1 MENQFIPRIVNRDS
15 VPLSF
20 AQQRLWFL
28 DQLEPDNPLYNV
40 PTALRLSGKLSVELL
55 RRSLDAIVARHEA
68 LRTTFVPL
76 DGIPVQV
83 IGAYRPVELTV
94 IDLAQGS
101 PSEREAKLRLALKE
115 ESRRPFKLSADLMLR
130 ATLARLDDDD
140 HVLLLVMHH
149 IASDGW
155 SREILFHELAVLYR
169 AFAEGKPEPLPE
181 RPIQY
186 ADFAVWQR
194 ERLQGKILED
204 QLSYWK
210 QRLAG
215 LTVLDLPIDHPRP
228 AVQSFRGARQS
239 FALPKALC
247 DELKAFSRRQGLTLF
262 MTLLSAFQVLLHRY
276 TGQDD
281 IVIGS
286 PIAGRTRA
294 EIEELIGLFIN
305 TLVLRGD
312 LSGDPKF
319 TELLARVRQAALE
332 AYEHQEL
339 PFEKLVEELRPER
352 DPSRSPLFQ
361 VMFVLQNMPRT
372 ALELAGVT
380 VTPLE
385 VDSGTAKFDLTLSM
399 AEQAG
404 LLRATLEYSADL
416 FEEATIERMAGHFQT
431 LLEGIVRNP
440 DQRLSELRILTEAER
455 HRILIEW
462 NDTKRDYPTDKCI
475 HELFEEQVERTPDA
489 VAVVFPST
497 GSGQSEDRQLTYGEL
512 NRRANQLAHYLKKRG
527 VGPEAL
533 VGLCV
538 ERSLEMVVGLLGI
551 LKAGGAYLPLDTSSP
566 NKRLAFILQD
576 AHIAVLL
583 TQRRLA
589 EGLSDEVR
597 HTICLDTDWQAV
609 ARESDANPVS
619 STKGENLAYVIYTSG
634 STGTPKGVLVEHRQI
649 LNYVKGISDRLHLEP
664 GAGFAMVQPLS
675 VDSSQTVIFPALISG
690 GCLHVISE
698 DRAADPRALGDY
710 FRRFP
715 IDLLK
720 IAPSHLAALHIS
732 SPPERLLPRRWLVL
746 GGEASRRDWVE
757 NLRPLTRCSTFNHYG
772 PTEATVGALTFAIGR
787 EQSDHASSTVP
798 IGRPLPNIH
807 VYILDPHGQPLPV
820 GIPGELH
827 IGGSGVTRGYLNRP
841 ELTTEKFI
849 PNPFSD
855 EPGARLYKSGD
866 VARYLPDGNIEF
878 LGRAD
883 HQVKI
888 RGFRVE
894 LGEIEAVL
902 GQHPDV
908 RDVTVLARED
918 IPGRQRLVAYI
929 VANKERAPT
938 TGGRQRYR
946 LPNHMAV
953 AQLNKYETDYIYEE
967 IFERQA
973 YLKHGIAIREGD
985 CVFDVGANIGLF
997 TIFVRQMCKTARVY
1011 AFEPNPFAFEILSLN
1026 ASLYAPG
1033 AKLFDCG
1040 LSNETKTASFTFFPG
1055 FSLFSGFYA
1064 DAQIEKEV
1072 VKTFMLNQQKAGKA
1086 HMAELLE
1093 QADGILDER
1102 FSPTTLPVRSRT
1114 LSAVMEEEGVEC
1126 IDLLKINAE
1135 KSELDVLNGINDVDW
1150 KKIKQIVL
1158 EVDVQENLRAI
1169 LSLLER
1175 QGYDFIVKQDALLE
1189 NTQLRYVYAIRP
1201 SEGRRLE
1208 RNAERAEIEP
1218 IPMLSDSSL
1227 SPDEVRR
1234 FLRERLPEH
1243 MVPSALVF
1251 LQALPLTPHG
1261 KVDRRALPAPEQT
1274 RPELESSY
1282 ITPRTEVENVLAAVW
1297 MKVLKLGQ
1305 VGIHDN
1311 FFDLGGHSLLATQV
1325 ISRLREAFHVE
1336 TPMRAL
1342 FESPT
1347 VAGLAKYIE
1356 SVRQEATGAR
1366 ALRILPER
1374 VIRDYPLSFSQERFW
1389 FLSQLE
1395 PNNLA
1400 YKVTFGFHL
1409 TGPLNTKALEQSL
1422 TEIVR
1427 RHETLRTTFH
1437 LRNGEPVQVISERWS
1452 FPLTII
1458 DLRQQTPVDSEAE
1471 VQRLF
1476 ENERRRFF
1484 DLSVDL
1490 LLRATLLQLGADEHV
1505 LVLSSHHVAW
1515 DHWCI
1520 ELFLCELSVLYQA
1533 FATAKPSPLSEL
1545 PIQYKHCTLWQ
1556 RKMFQGAE
1564 LENYLAYWKKQL
1576 SGAPASLNLPADHPR
1591 KPLHNRRGGRQT
1603 LVVPKVLD
1611 SALRS
1616 LSRKASVTFF
1626 MTLLAAFQTL
1636 LHRMT
1641 GEDDIVVG
1649 TPVAG
1654 RDRSETEGLIGLFLN
1669 SLALRTNLSG
1679 NPTFLELLARVRE
1692 VALGA
1697 YDHQELPFEKL
1708 VAELQPERYLSRTPI
1723 FQVFINMYNF
1733 KEVSLELDRL
1743 SVRPLKTP
1751 EPTPQFD
1758 LELYIREHDDGI
1770 HLIFVYDSDLFESA
1784 TIARLLAHFQVLLE
1798 GIISH
1803 PGQRLSDLP
1812 LLTEAEKY
1820 QLLVEWNDTHR
1831 DFPRDKFLHELI
1843 EVQAE
1848 KTPDAAAVVFE
1859 DKELTYRQLN
1869 QRANQLARYLR
1880 KHGVGPDV
1888 LVGICVER
1896 SLEMLV
1902 GLLGILKAGGAYVPL
1917 DPAYPKERLD
1927 FMLKDAQAPVV
1938 LTQKR
1943 LASEVSKDGI
1953 RVVCLDSD
1961 WRTIAAEGAEN
1972 LRREGREEDRAYVL
1986 YTSGSTGK
1994 PKGVQIPQGALRN
2007 FIHGMREQPG
2017 LTEQDVLLAITTFCF
2032 DIATLELFLPLV
2044 VGARLV
2050 IAGREAVADGRQLIE
2065 LIAKS
2070 RATVMQATPATWR
2083 LLLDAGWPAGAR
2095 LKIIAGGEPL
2105 TRELASQLLA
2115 RSSSLWNGYGPTE
2128 TTVYSSLYRVDT
2140 LERPISIG
2148 RPVPNTRLYILD
2160 SHFQPV
2166 PIGVPGEL
2174 LIGGIGVAHGYL
2186 NRPELTAEKFIRDPF
2201 SEDPESRLYRT
2212 GDLVRYLPDGNI
2224 DYLGRIDN
2232 QVKLR
2237 GFRIEPG
2244 EIETVLAQHPIVRQA
2259 VITAREDVPGDKRLV
2274 AYVVANEEKEGAAAE
2289 LRNFLKAK
2297 LPDYMVP
2304 SAFVFMESLPLTPNG
2319 KIDRRALPA
2328 PDRTRLDEDYVAPRT
2343 LLEELIAEIW
2353 AEVLKLEKVGIHNDF
2368 FDLGGHSLLATQ
2380 VVSRMRE
2387 SLQVE
2392 FPLRALFEE
2401 PTVSGLAEQ
2410 VEEARRK
2417 ARGAQAL
2424 PILAVSREEGLPLSF
2439 AQQRL
2444 WFLDQLEPKSSAYNI
2459 PGSMRLRGS
2468 LNVAALERSLNEIV
2482 RRHAA
2487 LRTTFSTIDGEPVQ
2501 KIAPSLP
2508 LTLAVVDLTD
2518 RAENTRADE
2527 AQRIVSEEARR
2538 PFDLSRGPL
2547 LRIKLIQ
2554 LGEQDHVLI
2563 LIVHHIV
2570 SDGWSMGVLY
2580 RELSALYR
2588 AFTDDRPSPL
2598 SDLPIQY
2605 ADFAVWQREWL
2616 AGEVL
2621 ESQLSYWKN
2630 QLAGAPAVLNL
2641 PADRPRP
2648 ALQSFRGARE
2658 SVELTKELIQGLHA
2672 VSRQNNVTLFMT
2684 LLAAF
2689 QTLLQRYTGQDDIV
2703 VGSPI
2708 GNRNRT
2714 EIESL
2719 IGMFVNTLV
2728 LRSALSGEPTFTQ
2741 LLARVRE
2748 VCLGAYA
2755 HQDIPFEKLVEELH
2769 PERSLGHS
2777 PLFQVLF
2784 NMINVDRQGPTFA
2797 KLAAEPIGHHDAE
2810 SKFDLTLYVYV
2821 RPDDRGIGLTL
2832 VFNTDLFDAVRMQEL
2847 LDQFT
2852 HLLEQIAAAPDQSIG
2867 FYSLVTERSRQLLP
2881 DPTAVLAAPNFLS
2894 VTREFLAWAEKSPEQ
2909 KAVTQDERFLTYGE
2923 LSGIAGRIAR
2933 SLAAHGI
2940 TPGDVVAVAGPRCF
2954 GMIASIVGALM
2965 SGGVLLTIDRNLPAN
2980 RQRLMIEAGRVKCL
2994 LYVGDRRQE
3003 DGWLRKM
3010 PGLPIIPISKN
3021 GRAPVSTGEL
3031 AALDGVSLPEISPD
3045 DPAYIFFTSGTTA
3058 VPKGVLGCHK
3068 GLSHFLAWQKSEFQ
3082 IGPEDRCGQLT
3093 NFSFDV
3099 VLRDIFLPLV
3109 SGATLVLPP
3118 ETLDPA
3124 SELALSWLDRQSV
3137 TLFHGVPTLVQ
3148 HWLGNIEDGVCL
3160 RHLRWAFLAGEP
3172 LLDTF
3177 VRKWRHTL
3185 PRAGQIVNLYGP
3197 TETTLAKCFHVIP
3210 DEPFAGVQPVGKPLP
3225 QTQALVLNRNG
3236 RLCGVGEPGEIVI
3249 RTPFRTRGYI
3259 NSPEEQAKRFAQN
3272 PFRADPDDVI
3282 YYTGD
3287 GGRYGTDGA
3296 LEILGRL
3303 DKQIKIRGVR
3313 IEPDEVTA
3321 ILSQHTEV
3329 KACFVAA
3336 RKAPDREPVLVAYVV
3351 PFTRNK
3357 VASSD
3362 LRSYLAMHLPAAAVP
3377 AAVVFLEALPLSP
3390 NGKVNAQDL
3399 PERESGRLESTTTFL
3414 APRNAT
3420 EQSLAKIWCE
3430 VLKLKKIGVLD
3441 NFFDLGGHSL
3451 MATQLVSRI
3460 RRNFGLEIPLQAIF
3474 EQPTIAGLALYLLEQ
3489 QAQSLHN
3496 DQFHELLAELDDLS
3510 DAEAER
3516 QLLDLN
3522 RRPPTAPAEKQARV
3536 STVSSFH
3543 CPQVKSEFF
3552 GKRRCNLIILIN
3564 ERFDRASFE
3573 QVAAFVRELDP
3584 TIDAVVVKDTDSEE
3598 IALPQRPTLTFS
3610 PALIRHRPRRP
3621 GRVFCGYPLSKS
3633 QEYEA
3638 LAKANIAVPRWA
3650 LLSADDQAD
3659 LSGFDDYLV
3668 RKPNYGGRSAEVLL
3682 VRRDRI
3688 KWKPITTK
3696 SAGTSDSM
3704 IVQQFVY
3711 TGALPACYR
3720 VNTLFG
3726 QVLYAMKYQANGARP
3741 ELPALADLKSAVAQ
3755 KGFTVSA
3762 TAHGS
3767 FTELCFDEEV
3777 IRLGERA
3784 HAAFP
3789 EIPLLGFDIVREM
3802 PSGKLYVLEANA
3814 IGYTWSIAGPTSAAF
3829 GLNAAE
3835 QFDGLR
3841 KAAYIL
3847 AEKTQ
3852 QCAE

>member
-1 MENQFIPRIVNRDS
+1 
-15 VPLSF
+15 
-20 AQQRLWFL
+20 
-28 DQLEPDNPLYNV
+28 
-40 PTALRLSGKLSVELL
+40 
-55 RRSLDAIVARHEA
+55 
-68 LRTTFVPL
+68 
-76 DGIPVQV
+76 
-83 IGAYRPVELTV
+83 
-94 IDLAQGS
+94 
-101 PSEREAKLRLALKE
+101 
-115 ESRRPFKLSADLMLR
+115 
-130 ATLARLDDDD
+130 
-140 HVLLLVMHH
+140 
-149 IASDGW
+149 
-155 SREILFHELAVLYR
+155 
-169 AFAEGKPEPLPE
+169 
-181 RPIQY
+181 
-186 ADFAVWQR
+186 
-194 ERLQGKILED
+194 
-204 QLSYWK
+204 
-210 QRLAG
+210 
-215 LTVLDLPIDHPRP
+215 
-228 AVQSFRGARQS
+228 
-239 FALPKALC
+239 
-247 DELKAFSRRQGLTLF
+247 
-262 MTLLSAFQVLLHRY
+262 
-276 TGQDD
+276 
-281 IVIGS
+281 
-286 PIAGRTRA
+286 
-294 EIEELIGLFIN
+294 
-305 TLVLRGD
+305 
-312 LSGDPKF
+312 
-319 TELLARVRQAALE
+319 
-332 AYEHQEL
+332 
-339 PFEKLVEELRPER
+339 
-352 DPSRSPLFQ
+352 
-361 VMFVLQNMPRT
+361 MFVLQNMPRT

-385 VDSGTAKFDLTLSM
+385 VDSGTAKFDLTLTM
-399 AEQAG
+399 AEAAG
-404 LLRATLEYSADL
+404 ALAATLEYNTDL
-416 FEEATIERMAGHFQT
+416 FDHGAIERMVGHFRI
-431 LLEGIVRNP
+431 LLEGIVANP
-440 DQRLSELRILTEAER
+440 EQRLSELPILREAER
-455 HRILIEW
+455 HQLLVEW
-462 NDTKRDYPTDKCI
+462 NDTKRDYPKYKCV
-475 HELFEEQVERTPDA
+475 HELFEEQTERTPDA
-489 VAVVFPST
+489 AAVVFPST
-497 GSGQSEDRQLTYGEL
+497 GSGHSEDKQLTYREL

-551 LKAGGAYLPLDTSSP
+551 LKAGGAYVPLDASSP
-566 NKRLAFILQD
+566 NKRLTFMLQD
-576 AHIAVLL
+576 AHVAVLL
-583 TQRRLA
+583 TKRRLV

-597 HTICLDTDWQAV
+597 HTICLDTDWQAI

-619 STKGENLAYVIYTSG
+619 CAKGENLAYVIYTSG

-757 NLRPLTRCSTFNHYG
+757 NLRPMTRCSTFNHYG

-787 EQSDHASSTVP
+787 EQSDYASSTVP
-798 IGRPLPNIH
+798 IGRPLPNVH
-807 VYILDPHGQPLPV
+807 VYVLDRHGQPLPV

-827 IGGSGVTRGYLNRP
+827 IGGSGLTRGYLDRP

-849 PNPFSD
+849 PNPFSN
-855 EPGARLYKSGD
+855 EPGARLYKTGD
-866 VARYLPDGNIEF
+866 LARYLPDGNIEF

-929 VANKERAPT
+929 VANKEPAPT
-938 TGGRQRYR
+938 IGGRRRYR

-1064 DAQIEKEV
+1064 DAQVEKEV

-1093 QADGILDER
+1093 QADGILNER

-1175 QGYDFIVKQDALLE
+1175 QGYDFIVEQDALLE

-1218 IPMLSDSSL
+1218 IPMLSDSLL
-1227 SPDEVRR
+1227 SPDELRR
-1234 FLRERLPEH
+1234 FLRERVPEY

-1282 ITPRTEVENVLAAVW
+1282 IAPRTEVENVLAAIW

-1336 TPMRAL
+1336 TPLRVL

-1356 SVRQEATGAR
+1356 SVRQGATGAR
-1366 ALRILPER
+1366 ALPILPEP
-1374 VIRDYPLSFSQERFW
+1374 VNRDWPLSFSQERFW

-1515 DHWCI
+1515 DHGCI
-1520 ELFLCELSVLYQA
+1520 ELFLRELSVLYQA

-1545 PIQYKHCTLWQ
+1545 PIQYKHYALWQ

-1591 KPLHNRRGGRQT
+1591 KPLQNRQGGRQT
-1603 LVVPKVLD
+1603 LVLPKGLD

-1616 LSRKASVTFF
+1616 LSRKAGVTFF

-1708 VAELQPERYLSRTPI
+1708 VAELQPERDLSRTPI

-1758 LELYIREHDDGI
+1758 LEFYIREHDDGI

-1812 LLTEAEKY
+1812 LLTEAEKH
-1820 QLLVEWNDTHR
+1820 QLLVEWNDTKR
-1831 DFPRDKFLHELI
+1831 EYPRDKYIQELF
-1843 EVQAE
+1843 EEQVE
-1848 KTPDAAAVVFE
+1848 KLPDAIAVVCE
-1859 DKELTYRQLN
+1859 DEQLTYRELN
-1869 QRANQLARYLR
+1869 RRANQLAHYLI
-1880 KHGVGPDV
+1880 KQGVGPET
-1888 LVGICVER
+1888 LVGICAER
-1896 SLEMLV
+1896 SLEMII
-1902 GLLGILKAGGAYVPL
+1902 GLLGILKAGGAYLPL
-1917 DPAYPKERLD
+1917 DPEYPKDRLA
-1927 FMLKDAQAPVV
+1927 FMLEDTCAPVL
-1938 LTQKR
+1938 LTQKK
-1943 LASEVSKDGI
+1943 LAGGLSDEDGLGRSLRTIQNPKSKIGN
-1953 RVVCLDSD
+1953 RVVVCVDGD
-1961 WRTIAAEGAEN
+1961 WEEISKESEENPGSKAAADN
-1972 LRREGREEDRAYVL
+1972 LAYVI

-1994 PKGVQIPQGALRN
+1994 PKGVQATHGALVN
-2007 FIHGMREQPG
+2007 FLESMRQQPG
-2017 LTEQDVLLAITTFCF
+2017 ITSKDTLLAVTTLSF
-2032 DIATLELFLPLV
+2032 DIAGLELYLPLT
-2044 VGARLV
+2044 VGARV
-2050 IAGREAVADGRQLIE
+2050 VMMRREAAANGRELSEKVTG
-2065 LIAKS
+2065 S
-2070 RATVMQATPATWR
+2070 GATIMQATPATWR
-2083 LLLDAGWPAGAR
+2083 LLLESGWQGSKQ
-2095 LKIIAGGEPL
+2095 LKILCGGEALP
-2105 TRELASQLLA
+2105 RELANELLD
-2115 RSSSLWNGYGPTE
+2115 RCGSLWNMYGPTE
-2128 TTVYSSLYRVDT
+2128 TTIWSTVYPVYSSDGAILVG
-2140 LERPISIG
+2140 RPIA
-2148 RPVPNTRLYILD
+2148 NTRLYILD
-2160 SHFQPV
+2160 RYLQPV
-2166 PIGVPGEL
+2166 PIGVSGEL
-2174 LIGGIGVAHGYL
+2174 CIGGAGVTRGYI
-2186 NRPELTAEKFIRDPF
+2186 NRPELTAEKFITDPF
-2201 SEDPESRLYRT
+2201 SSESGARLYKT
-2212 GDLVRYLPDGNI
+2212 GDLARYLPDGNI
-2224 DYLGRIDN
+2224 EFLGRIDH
-2232 QVKLR
+2232 QVKIR

-2244 EIETVLAQHPIVRQA
+2244 EIEAVLSQHAAVREA
-2259 VITAREDVPGDKRLV
+2259 VVVSREDVPGEKRLV
-2274 AYVVANEEKEGAAAE
+2274 AYLVLSKNSGSTTSE
-2289 LRNFLKAK
+2289 LRGFLQQK
-2297 LPDYMVP
+2297 LPDYMIP
-2304 SAFVFMESLPLTPNG
+2304 SVFVFLESLPLTPNG

-2328 PDRTRLDEDYVAPRT
+2328 PDHARPEMEEGYVAPRT
-2343 LLEELIAEIW
+2343 LIEELIAEIW
-2353 AEVLKLEKVGIHNDF
+2353 AEVLKLEKIGIHDNF
-2368 FDLGGHSLLATQ
+2368 FDLGGHSLVATQ
-2380 VVSRMRE
+2380 VISRARE
-2387 SLQVE
+2387 SFQVE
-2392 FPLRALFEE
+2392 LPLRRLFES
-2401 PTVSGLAEQ
+2401 PTIAGLAERI
-2410 VEEARRK
+2410 EEVRRQE
-2417 ARGAQAL
+2417 RGLLSL
-2424 PILAVSREEGLPLSF
+2424 PILPSSREEALPLSF

-2444 WFLDQLEPKSSAYNI
+2444 WFLDQLEPNSSVYNV
-2459 PGSMRLRGS
+2459 PSGLRLKGP
-2468 LNVAALERSLNEIV
+2468 LEVGALEQSLNEIV
-2482 RRHAA
+2482 RRHEA
-2487 LRTTFSTIDGEPVQ
+2487 LRTTFSMGEGVPVQ
-2501 KIAPSLP
+2501 IIAPLMRLALP
-2508 LTLAVVDLTD
+2508 LVDLSD
-2518 RAENTRADE
+2518 RSEGECQEETQRLIGEE
-2527 AQRIVSEEARR
+2527 AQR
-2538 PFDLSRGPL
+2538 PFDLTRGPL
-2547 LRIKLIQ
+2547 LRATLLQ
-2554 LGEQDHVLI
+2554 LSEQDHI
-2563 LIVHHIV
+2563 LLLTLHHIV
-2570 SDGWSMGVLY
+2570 SDGWSMGVFFH
-2580 RELSALYR
+2580 ELTALYN
-2588 AFTDDRPSPL
+2588 AFCNGQPSPL
-2598 SDLPIQY
+2598 PELAVQY
-2605 ADFAVWQREWL
+2605 ADFAVWQRNWL
-2616 AGEVL
+2616 QGEAL
-2621 ESQLSYWKN
+2621 ENQLSYWKQ
-2630 QLAGAPAVLNL
+2630 QLRDL
-2641 PADRPRP
+2641 PALELPTDYPRSTVQTHRGGCRTMVLSKTLSDS
-2648 ALQSFRGARE
+2648 LQRLSQRE
-2658 SVELTKELIQGLHA
+2658 
-2672 VSRQNNVTLFMT
+2672 RVTLFMT

-2689 QTLLQRYTGQDDIV
+2689 KTLLHRFTGQDDIV

-2708 GNRNRT
+2708 AGRNRT
-2714 EIESL
+2714 EIEGL
-2719 IGMFVNTLV
+2719 IGFFVNTLV
-2728 LRSALSGEPTFTQ
+2728 LRTDLSGNPSFQE
-2741 LLARVRE
+2741 LLGRVRQMA
-2748 VCLGAYA
+2748 LGAYA
-2755 HQDIPFEKLVEELH
+2755 HQNLPFEKLVEELR
-2769 PERSLGHS
+2769 PERSLRHT
-2777 PLFQVLF
+2777 PLFQVML
-2784 NMINVDRQGPTFA
+2784 NLLNPSDNVLE
-2797 KLAAEPIGHHDAE
+2797 LARLRVEPVRRTDVE
-2810 SKFDLTLYVYV
+2810 SKFDLTLYVTPNDKGM
-2821 RPDDRGIGLTL
+2821 RLNL
-2832 VFNTDLFDAVRMQEL
+2832 VYNADLFEAARMGEL
-2847 LDQFT
+2847 LEQFK
-2852 HLLEQIAAAPDQSIG
+2852 HLLEQIVASPHKPIR
-2867 FYSLVTERSRQLLP
+2867 FYSLVTEQSRQLLP
-2881 DPTAVLAAPNFLS
+2881 DPTEVLAAPNFLP
-2894 VTREFLAWAEKSPEQ
+2894 VTREFLAWVEKSPKQ
-2909 KAVTQDERFLTYGE
+2909 KAVTQDERFWTYGE
-2923 LSGIAGRIAR
+2923 LSASARRIAQ
-2933 SLAAHGI
+2933 SLVAHGT

-2954 GMIASIVGALM
+2954 GVIASIVGALM

-2980 RQRLMIEAGRVKCL
+2980 RQRLMMETGRVKCL

-3010 PGLPIIPISKN
+3010 PGLTIVPVTKN

-3031 AALDGVSLPEISPD
+3031 AALDGVALPEISPD
-3045 DPAYIFFTSGTTA
+3045 DPAYIFFTSGTTG
-3058 VPKGVLGCHK
+3058 VPKGVLGCHQ

-3082 IGPEDRCGQLT
+3082 IVPEDRCGQLT

-3109 SGATLVLPP
+3109 SGATLMLPD
-3118 ETLDPA
+3118 EDLDTASDRTLV
-3124 SELALSWLDRQSV
+3124 WLDRQGI
-3137 TLFHGVPTLVQ
+3137 TFFHAVPTLAQ
-3148 HWLGNIEDGVCL
+3148 SWLGDVFDGVTL
-3160 RHLRWAFLAGEP
+3160 RKLRWAFFAGEALTEP
-3172 LLDTF
+3172 LVRRWRVAFPDTG
-3177 VRKWRHTL
+3177 K
-3185 PRAGQIVNLYGP
+3185 IVNLYGP
-3197 TETTLAKCFHVIP
+3197 TETTLAKCFLVVP
-3210 DEPFAGVQPVGKPLP
+3210 DELSPGVQPIGKPLP
-3225 QTQALVLNRNG
+3225 QTQALVLNHG
-3236 RLCGVGEPGEIVI
+3236 EQLCGVGEPGEIVL
-3249 RTPFRTRGYI
+3249 RTPFRTLGYI
-3259 NSPEEQAKRFAQN
+3259 NAPEEQRKRFVKN
-3272 PFRADPDDVI
+3272 PFRDDPHDLV

-3287 GGRYGTDGA
+3287 RGRYGMDGR

-3303 DKQIKIRGVR
+3303 DDQVKVRGVR
-3313 IEPDEVTA
+3313 VEPSEVA
-3321 ILSQHTEV
+3321 AVLSQHPGV
-3329 KACFVAA
+3329 KACFVTA
-3336 RKAPDREPVLVAYVV
+3336 RKDHRAEDILVAYVV
-3351 PFTRNK
+3351 SSALNV
-3357 VASSD
+3357 VAASD
-3362 LRSYLAMHLPAAAVP
+3362 LRSYLGMHLPAALIPSAF
-3377 AAVVFLEALPLSP
+3377 VFLEALPLSP
-3390 NGKVNAQDL
+3390 NGKIDRQAL
-3399 PERESGRLESTTTFL
+3399 PEPDHTKPDSKSSFV

-3430 VLKLKKIGVLD
+3430 VLKLKEVGVRD

-3451 MATQLVSRI
+3451 MATQIVSRI
-3460 RRNFGLEIPLQAIF
+3460 RRNFELEIPLRAIF
-3474 EQPTIAGLALYLLEQ
+3474 EQPTIEGLALHLLEQ
-3489 QAQSLHN
+3489 QAQALHP
-3496 DQFHELLAELDDLS
+3496 DQFHELLADLDDLS

-3516 QLLDLN
+3516 RLLDLN
-3522 RRPPTAPAEKQARV
+3522 RQPLAALSDKQARP

-3543 CPQVKSEFF
+3543 CPQAKSEFF
-3552 GKRRCNLIILIN
+3552 GKRQCNLIILIN
-3564 ERFDRASFE
+3564 ERFDTASFE
-3573 QVAAFVRELDP
+3573 QVAGLVRELDP
-3584 TIDAVVVKDTDSEE
+3584 TINAVVVKDTDSEN
-3598 IALPQRPTLTFS
+3598 ISLPQHPTLTFS

-3633 QEYEA
+3633 EEYDA
-3638 LAKANIAVPRWA
+3638 LARANIAVPRWVS
-3650 LLSADDQAD
+3650 LSADDHAD
-3659 LSGFDDYLV
+3659 LSGFDDYVV
-3668 RKPNYGGRSAEVLL
+3668 RKPNYGGRSAEVVI
-3682 VRRDRI
+3682 VRRDRV

-3704 IVQQFVY
+3704 IVQRFIY
-3711 TGALPACYR
+3711 TGVLPTCYR

-3726 QVLYAMKYQANGARP
+3726 QALYAMKYQANSERP
-3741 ELPALADLKSAVAQ
+3741 ELPAPADLKSAVAQ

-3814 IGYTWSIAGPTSAAF
+3814 IGYTWSIDTPTSAAF
-3829 GLNAAE
+3829 GVNAAE

-3852 QCAE
+3852 QYAE